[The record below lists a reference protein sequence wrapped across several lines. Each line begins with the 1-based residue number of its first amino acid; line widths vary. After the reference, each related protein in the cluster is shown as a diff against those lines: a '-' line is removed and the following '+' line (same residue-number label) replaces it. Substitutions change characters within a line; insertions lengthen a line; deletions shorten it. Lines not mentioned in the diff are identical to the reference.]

1 MTEEQVKGKWDQAK
15 GEVKEDVGKV
25 VGDRSTEM
33 SGKWDKAKG
42 KVEEGIG
49 NMKQDIRDDEATR

>member
-1 MTEEQVKGKWDQAK
+1 MTEDQTRGQWDQAK

-25 VGDRSTEM
+25 TGDTSTEM
-33 SGKWDKAKG
+33 SGKWDQAKG

-49 NMKQDIRDDEATR
+49 NMKQEIDKHDDH